1 MQGYAVFR
9 RSVYQ
14 LRTALIDLL
23 FPPQCVH
30 CGAYGAFFCASCA
43 QQVEPVGPARC
54 ECCGRPQP
62 KPVTKCEQCQQQPA
76 ILPDI
81 VRIAALHT
89 SPLREAVHALKYE
102 QRPEL
107 AETLA
112 RYLVALVQQ
121 EPQGALLCAVDGV
134 APVPLYRV
142 RQRERGY
149 NQSELLASA
158 FCRGV
163 QLPLRSDWL
172 TRQRS
177 TQSQV
182 GLSVAERRQN
192 VQNAFVAAPAV
203 KGQRILL
210 IDDVYTTGA
219 TMRSCAQAAL
229 NAGAQA
235 VYGLALACP
244 R

>member
-1 MQGYAVFR
+1 MPTYAIFR
-9 RSVYQ
+9 RGAYH
-14 LRTALIDLL
+14 LRNALVDLL

-30 CGAYGAFFCASCA
+30 CGAYGAFFCAACA
-43 QQVEPVGPARC
+43 QQVEPVGSVLC

-62 KPVTKCEQCQQQPA
+62 KPVTKCAQCQQQPA
-76 ILPDI
+76 MLLDK

-89 SPLREAVHALKYE
+89 SPLREAIHALKYE

-107 AETLA
+107 AEALA
-112 RYLVALVQQ
+112 RYLIALVQQ
-121 EPQGALLCAVDGV
+121 SPQGALLCAVDAV
-134 APVPLYRV
+134 APVPLYHE

-163 QLPLRSDWL
+163 QLPVRSNWL

-182 GLSVAERRQN
+182 GLSAAERRQN
-192 VQNAFVAAPAV
+192 VQNAFVAVPGV

-219 TMRSCAQAAL
+219 TMRACAQAAL
-229 NAGAQA
+229 HAGAQA

-244 R
+244 W